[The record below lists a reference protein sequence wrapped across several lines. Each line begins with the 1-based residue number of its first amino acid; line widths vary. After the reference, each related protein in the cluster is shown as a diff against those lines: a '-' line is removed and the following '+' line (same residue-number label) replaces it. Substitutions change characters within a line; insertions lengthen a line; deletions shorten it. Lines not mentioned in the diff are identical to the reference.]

1 MLGKI
6 YVHHMIRLGQSACPN
21 CMTCECDASD
31 RNIITPAPAPRK
43 KNYSQYMLGLDISS
57 VESLCRCDILCLTH
71 KMNIYMQTS

>member
-1 MLGKI
+1 MLRKI

-43 KNYSQYMLGLDISS
+43 KKKCVSIRLGIRLDISS
-57 VESLCRCDILCLTH
+57 VELLCRCDIFVPHIHVIT
-71 KMNIYMQTS
+71 